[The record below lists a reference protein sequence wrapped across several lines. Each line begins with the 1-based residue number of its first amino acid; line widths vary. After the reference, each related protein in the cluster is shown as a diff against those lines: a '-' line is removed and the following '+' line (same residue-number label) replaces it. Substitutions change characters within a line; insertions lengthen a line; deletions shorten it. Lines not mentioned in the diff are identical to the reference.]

1 MGFPAFPLLVAN
13 NKASFQSLIGFYGFS
28 GSNLVRQPRKL
39 LVSIPD
45 RVLWVFRPLAF
56 QTVAVFSIQGS
67 FASAQTKNTISA
79 SVCQYPTLTC
89 RLKLLLDKGF
99 SNCVCLLFP
108 VGASNPYSSWITAEK
123 LNPSIFTATNRRTF
137 KQKRLF
143 PLTPQLP

>member
-1 MGFPAFPLLVAN
+1 MGFPAGSTSFSKIVQV
-13 NKASFQSLIGFYGFS
+13 FQSLIGFYGFS
-28 GSNLVRQPRKL
+28 GGQKAL
-39 LVSIPD
+39 LAQGTAVSIPD

-123 LNPSIFTATNRRTF
+123 LNPSIFTPTNRRTF

>member
-1 MGFPAFPLLVAN
+1 MGFPARPPSTAVFN
-13 NKASFQSLIGFYGFS
+13 SQMFQSLIGFYGFS
-28 GSNLVRQPRKL
+28 GGLAPLSRKCDRL
-39 LVSIPD
+39 GFQSLIGFYGFSGALIFAMFILGLQVSIPD

-108 VGASNPYSSWITAEK
+108 VGASNPYSS
-123 LNPSIFTATNRRTF
+123 
-137 KQKRLF
+137 
-143 PLTPQLP
+143 

>member
-1 MGFPAFPLLVAN
+1 
-13 NKASFQSLIGFYGFS
+13 
-28 GSNLVRQPRKL
+28 
-39 LVSIPD
+39 
-45 RVLWVFRPLAF
+45 
-56 QTVAVFSIQGS
+56 
-67 FASAQTKNTISA
+67 
-79 SVCQYPTLTC
+79 LTC

-123 LNPSIFTATNRRTF
+123 LNPSIFTPTNRRTF